1 MKKQNIIAEGHC
13 GLTVTLNLM
22 DQYAITHAVERM
34 EQHQAEKAAHD
45 EWAEK
50 RREERWSRKL
60 TSEEAAAWDAQN
72 PEPTVDQWN
81 WEEEMLP
88 IYTFLKKL
96 TLPKGSE
103 ATVFNPETDE

>member
-1 MKKQNIIAEGHC
+1 MKKQNIVTEGHC

-34 EQHQAEKAAHD
+34 EQHQAQEAAHK
-45 EWAEK
+45 EWCEK
-50 RREERWSRKL
+50 RRVERWNRNLS
-60 TSEEAAAWDAQN
+60 TEEIQAWDAKN
-72 PEPTVDQWN
+72 PEPTCQQWV

-103 ATVFNPETDE
+103 ATVFSPEEE

>member
-34 EQHQAEKAAHD
+34 EQHQAQEAAHK
-45 EWAEK
+45 EWYEK
-50 RREERWSRKL
+50 RKVERWDRKL
-60 TSEEAAAWDAQN
+60 STEEARAWDAQN

-103 ATVFNPETDE
+103 ATVFDPEEK